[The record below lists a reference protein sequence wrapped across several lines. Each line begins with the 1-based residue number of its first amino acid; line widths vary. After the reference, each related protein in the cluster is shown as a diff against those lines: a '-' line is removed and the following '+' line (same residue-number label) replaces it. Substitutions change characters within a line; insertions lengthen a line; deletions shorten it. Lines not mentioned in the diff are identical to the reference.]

1 MTKEG
6 AAKIVNFIT
15 FGAGDLMLGRG
26 YISHCSDYA
35 LSPTLPSLHG

>member
-15 FGAGDLMLGRG
+15 IGAGDLMLGRG
-26 YISHCSDYA
+26 YM
-35 LSPTLPSLHG
+35 SL